1 MIFCDIDDDDDDSD
15 EDSDADTTL
24 SITMAPNKQPSKT
37 AASAVASGNTV
48 LTDYFKRIRRGR
60 PKKSGNMASDDIV
73 VSKTMRRGPVPGSKK
88 RKPSPPHSTKNLANA
103 QVQPP
108 EKRVVK
114 RRTNCG
120 EGEAKINMEKAVSE
134 WDGKTGRA
142 LDSNVSESLS
152 GCRNLGQ

>member
-1 MIFCDIDDDDDDSD
+1 MIFCDIDDDDDSD

-48 LTDYFKRIRRGR
+48 LTDYFKRKRRGR

-134 WDGKTGRA
+134 RDGKTGRA